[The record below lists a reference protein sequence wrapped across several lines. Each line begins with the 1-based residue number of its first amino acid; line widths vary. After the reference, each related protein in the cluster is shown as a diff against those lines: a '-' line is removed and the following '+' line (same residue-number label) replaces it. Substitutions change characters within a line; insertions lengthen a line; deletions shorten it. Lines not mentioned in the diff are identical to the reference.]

1 MLWCHEVLWDEK
13 QRYFGQLHHLEH
25 RLELLAKKRQDLIGV
40 KSHPNTINWPK
51 ICLVLLVSH
60 WNMAISKISFLGFPD
75 LTGGRWYQVLDLFAQ
90 DLRRTDVVTFN
101 CAVASCEEIRFT
113 FWGSFCCGNSGLG
126 QQTFFFFFSDFG
138 DACLF
143 MVLWHG
149 CDWCNKERGETVLIR
164 NFLHIFFCL
173 RNRRRLRGDLCYVA
187 TLLRIGA
194 FKVANCAGATAA
206 VFRGLRVNLN
216 RVCWIYKKQTNHR
229 FKE

>member
-126 QQTFFFFFSDFG
+126 QQTFFFFFGFRRCMSFHG
-138 DACLF
+138 SLAWVWLVQQRKRGNCPYPEFPPYFFLF
-143 MVLWHG
+143 EESQEVTGWSVLCSNPIAHRSFQG
-149 CDWCNKERGETVLIR
+149 GQ
-164 NFLHIFFCL
+164 L
-173 RNRRRLRGDLCYVA
+173 RWSYCCCVQRTEG
-187 TLLRIGA
+187 
-194 FKVANCAGATAA
+194 
-206 VFRGLRVNLN
+206 
-216 RVCWIYKKQTNHR
+216 
-229 FKE
+229 

>member
-126 QQTFFFFFSDFG
+126 QQTFFFFFRISEMHVFSWFFG
-138 DACLF
+138 MGVIGATK
-143 MVLWHG
+143 
-149 CDWCNKERGETVLIR
+149 KEGKLSLSGISS
-164 NFLHIFFCL
+164 IFFFVW
-173 RNRRRLRGDLCYVA
+173 GIAGGYGV
-187 TLLRIGA
+187 I
-194 FKVANCAGATAA
+194 CAM
-206 VFRGLRVNLN
+206 
-216 RVCWIYKKQTNHR
+216 
-229 FKE
+229 